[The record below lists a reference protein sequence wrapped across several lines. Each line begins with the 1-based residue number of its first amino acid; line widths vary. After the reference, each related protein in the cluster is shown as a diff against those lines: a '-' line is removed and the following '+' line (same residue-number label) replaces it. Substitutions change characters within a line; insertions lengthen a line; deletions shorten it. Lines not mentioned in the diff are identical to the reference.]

1 MNREEHQSDN
11 TNKKT
16 FLKNKLKQK
25 LYELSSDKKAKS
37 TTLARLIETLER
49 L

>member
-1 MNREEHQSDN
+1 MKRQEHQSDN
-11 TNKKT
+11 KKSKLL
-16 FLKNKLKQK
+16 LKNKLKQK

-37 TTLARLIETLER
+37 ITLARLIETLER